1 MGKSNYLL
9 KEEYSPA
16 ASFLYVS
23 FKRDRLELFVRFK
36 DFTPDYLVGFEA
48 QIDKVKALEKGIVL
62 TTDEKNATKDLY
74 AMAERVNKEFNFLVF
89 YFKKLTFD
97 TGLLSKTK
105 KDLTRRNIEGAIENI
120 KGVKEFLIANKDA
133 LVAKGMAADFVETL
147 EGMKVYLDDKN
158 VLQNKMKNQ
167 IAALYEANKEVYD
180 TLYEYISEIA
190 DAGKR
195 FYIGE
200 KKAKEYTISSLISR
214 MRSGKK
220 GGGDG
225 DATPPSA

>member
-23 FKRDRLELFVRFK
+23 FKRDLAELFLRFK
-36 DFTPDYLVGFEA
+36 DFTPDYLLGFET
-48 QIDKVKALEKGIVL
+48 QIGKVKALEKGIVL

-74 AMAERVNKEFNFLVF
+74 AMADRVNKEFNFLVF
-89 YFKKLTFD
+89 YFKKLNFD

-105 KDLTRRNIEGAIENI
+105 KDLTRRNIEGAIEDIN
-120 KGVKEFLIANKDA
+120 GVKELLVANRDA

-167 IAALYEANKEVYD
+167 IAALYEGNKRVYD
-180 TLYEYISEIA
+180 KLYEYISEIV

-195 FYIGE
+195 LYAGE
-200 KKAKEYTISSLISR
+200 KKVKEYTITSLISR

-225 DATPPSA
+225 GTTLPSV